1 MALMRWDP
9 LREIERLEP
18 FRELERWEPL
28 REIDT
33 LQRRMNRL
41 FERMI
46 PTDGG
51 ERTGLTFIPPA
62 ELEETDDAFK
72 LKLEVPGIEKKDINV
87 EVTPEAVSITGERK
101 SETTTERE
109 GYTRSEFRYGK
120 FQRVIPLPSTVQHE
134 QVQAEYKDGILWLN
148 LPKAESEK
156 QKAFKVNLG

>member
-1 MALMRWDP
+1 MALIRWDP

-18 FRELERWEPL
+18 FRELDRWDPL
-28 REIDT
+28 REMDT

-41 FERMI
+41 FERII

-51 ERTGLTFIPPA
+51 ERGGITFIPSA

-72 LKLEVPGIEKKDINV
+72 LRLELPGLEAKDVNV

-120 FQRVIPLPSTVQHE
+120 FQRVIPLPSLVQHE
-134 QVQAEYKDGILWLN
+134 QVQAEYKDGILRLN
-148 LPKAESEK
+148 LPKAEPEK

>member
-1 MALMRWDP
+1 MALIRWDP

-18 FRELERWEPL
+18 FRELDRWDPL
-28 REIDT
+28 REMDT

-41 FERMI
+41 FERII

-51 ERTGLTFIPPA
+51 ERGGITFIPAA

-72 LKLEVPGIEKKDINV
+72 LRLELPGLEAKDVNV

-101 SETTTERE
+101 SETTTEKE

-120 FQRVIPLPSTVQHE
+120 FQRIIPLPSLVQHE
-134 QVQAEYKDGILWLN
+134 QVQAEYKDGILRLN
-148 LPKAESEK
+148 LPKAEPEK